1 MEMHEHRYL
10 DTKYVAE
17 NLSNISVNNLKQ
29 NDSEMNIPLYIY
41 IIVSIVNTVIF
52 IVGTFGNILVII
64 VVLRVREMRTPTNVF
79 LLNLSVADVLVLL
92 VCQPAGLT
100 EFFGKDR
107 WFLGGIMCKLVPFME
122 NGVLHVSIL
131 TMIAVT
137 LERYVVLCHPL
148 KRKMFYT
155 VSSTIKIVIIIWI
168 IGLTLTSPFLFMT
181 EQEDARFFDGSP
193 IKVCRTKVNET
204 WRYIYTVMITVIFFL
219 LPFLVLVGIYSK
231 IIKQL
236 TSDTLQ
242 SLTKNDKSAFNI
254 LRSRKQV
261 VKMLI
266 IIIVL
271 FFVTLF
277 PIRSITLWLI
287 FTPSNDVT
295 KIGLEAFLNLIS
307 WTRILM
313 YVNSASN
320 PVIYSLMSTKFQRA
334 FKKVLRRNTENRYT
348 ATMSA
353 RFNCNKNVQRQ
364 VPVYKQTNDDGIGDI
379 DNIRNENQILVIKL
393 VIVPTVE
400 FLAHCQGNN
409 RKREAQHIKLEHEE
423 MNHAQP

>member
-1 MEMHEHRYL
+1 
-10 DTKYVAE
+10 
-17 NLSNISVNNLKQ
+17 
-29 NDSEMNIPLYIY
+29 
-41 IIVSIVNTVIF
+41 
-52 IVGTFGNILVII
+52 
-64 VVLRVREMRTPTNVF
+64 
-79 LLNLSVADVLVLL
+79 
-92 VCQPAGLT
+92 
-100 EFFGKDR
+100 
-107 WFLGGIMCKLVPFME
+107 ME

-364 VPVYKQTNDDGIGDI
+364 G
-379 DNIRNENQILVIKL
+379 NISITYVI
-393 VIVPTVE
+393 
-400 FLAHCQGNN
+400 F
-409 RKREAQHIKLEHEE
+409 
-423 MNHAQP
+423 